1 MSRLYTESKVNKTIY
16 AEIDKNRIPGLPQ
29 VLFKGRIV
37 VVETA
42 ESAQKAVECLKKE
55 SFIGIDT
62 ETRPSFKRGQV
73 NKVALLQLAT
83 TKLCFLFRL
92 NKMGMPDCL
101 KELLEDQK
109 QLKVGLSLRD
119 DLHALH
125 ERMSHN
131 NGLYLDLQDY
141 AASFGIE
148 DKSLQKIYANL
159 FGRRISKTQRLSNWE
174 AEALT
179 RAQKQYAA
187 TDAWACVKIYQR
199 FNDMKKRHN
208 YVLIPHVDE
217 EKLVSDII
225 KDMLSA

>member
-1 MSRLYTESKVNKTIY
+1 MIRLYTESEVNTTIY

-55 SFIGIDT
+55 RVIGIDT
-62 ETRPSFKRGQV
+62 ETRPSFRRGHV

-83 TKLCFLFRL
+83 QKLCFLFRL
-92 NKMGMPDCL
+92 NKMGLPDCL
-101 KELLEDQK
+101 KELLEDRK

-131 NGLYLDLQDY
+131 DGLYLDLQDY

-159 FGRRISKTQRLSNWE
+159 FGKRISKTQRLSNWE
-174 AEALT
+174 AESLT

-187 TDAWACVKIYQR
+187 TDAWACVRIYNR

-208 YVLIPHVDE
+208 YVLIPHVNE

-225 KDMLSA
+225 KDLFSA